1 MYSHFSYR
9 IISMRE
15 FFFFFFVVIVL
26 GPQIRGIFIV
36 PLNLITDRYLEN
48 N

>member
-9 IISMRE
+9 IISMPDC
-15 FFFFFFVVIVL
+15 FFFFVVIVL

>member
-9 IISMRE
+9 IISMRD
-15 FFFFFFVVIVL
+15 FFFVVIVL

>member
-1 MYSHFSYR
+1 MYSQFSYR
-9 IISMRE
+9 IISKRD
-15 FFFFFFVVIVL
+15 FFFFVVIVL
-26 GPQIRGIFIV
+26 GPPIRGIFMV